1 MTSESHVVAEEPSV
15 DLAIVLAMVEE
26 LEEYIVKE
34 DLFRTVILR
43 TPRGE
48 VRIQMTGGD
57 LLTRL
62 HRLAVDKHRLSP
74 EQQAQAAH
82 AAQEADRIIYSLKS
96 RFNQRLQREM
106 KSRLDSLRWFLD
118 DVADD
123 SDRARTNYPYE
134 IRNRQRVEEIITRLG
149 GDLPE
154 ELAGQLAAVDR
165 RLRGLVAGSEFVWDP
180 SLRDVF
186 PRQPYWFLYA
196 GV

>member
-1 MTSESHVVAEEPSV
+1 MSNESHVVAEEPAI
-15 DLAIVLAMVEE
+15 DLLIVKAMVEE

-48 VRIQMTGGD
+48 VRVQMTGGD

-62 HRLAVDKHRLSP
+62 HRLNAEKARLTP
-74 EQQAQAAH
+74 EQQTQMAWLTT
-82 AAQEADRIIYSLKS
+82 EADRIIYSLKS
-96 RFNQRLQREM
+96 RFHQRIQREM

-118 DVADD
+118 DVAEDTA
-123 SDRARTNYPYE
+123 RARANYPYE
-134 IRNRQRVEEIITRLG
+134 IRNRQRVEEIVKRLG
-149 GDLPE
+149 ADIPE
-154 ELAGQLAAVDR
+154 ELAGQLASVDQ
-165 RLRGLVAGSEFVWDP
+165 RLRVLVAGSEFVWDP

-186 PRQPYWFLYA
+186 PPRPYWYLYS